1 MIKIK
6 IHKITFVLF
15 FLFSVFGYS
24 CTPVTSVNPLSD
36 PASITFDERLKG
48 VWHYHTED
56 DSDVYLHI
64 GKALDNKTLMLSIEH
79 MKNGTLST
87 SSSIMFPAKINNNNY
102 MSVQFNEN
110 TDDIPRNHL
119 GYYFAKYEIPDNG
132 RLIISFMD
140 TGKIIEAIE
149 AGKLKGQIKY
159 REIQSPDNK
168 DKKNLNVDSAKL
180 TDSSE
185 NITEFIR
192 KTDDLLLFPHTDKHE
207 FKKIA
212 NK

>member
-1 MIKIK
+1 M
-6 IHKITFVLF
+6 HKITYMLLL
-15 FLFSVFGYS
+15 LFSVFGYS
-24 CTPVTSVNPLSD
+24 CTPVTSINPLSD
-36 PASITFDERLKG
+36 PANVTFDERLKG

-64 GKALDNKTLMLSIEH
+64 GKAPDNKTLMLSIEH

-87 SSSIMFPAKINNNNY
+87 SRSIMFPAKIDNNNY

-110 TDDIPRNHL
+110 TDNIPKDHL
-119 GYYFAKYEIPDNG
+119 GYYFAKYIISDNG

-168 DKKNLNVDSAKL
+168 DQKSRSADSAKL

-185 NITEFIR
+185 NIIEFIR
-192 KTDDLLLFPHTDKHE
+192 KTDDSILFPVTEKHE
-207 FKKIA
+207 FEKLAEEKTR
-212 NK
+212 

>member
-1 MIKIK
+1 M
-6 IHKITFVLF
+6 HKITYMLLL
-15 FLFSVFGYS
+15 LFSVFGYS
-24 CTPVTSVNPLSD
+24 CTPVTSINPLSD
-36 PASITFDERLKG
+36 PANVTFDERLKG

-64 GKALDNKTLMLSIEH
+64 GKASDNKTLMLSIEH

-87 SSSIMFPAKINNNNY
+87 SRSIMFPAKIDNNNY

-110 TDDIPRNHL
+110 TDDIPKDHL
-119 GYYFAKYEIPDNG
+119 GYYFAKYIISDNG

-140 TGKIIEAIE
+140 TGKFIEAIE

-159 REIQSPDNK
+159 REIQAPDNK
-168 DKKNLNVDSAKL
+168 DQENRSVDSAKL

-185 NITEFIR
+185 NIIEFIR
-192 KTDDLLLFPHTDKHE
+192 KTDDSILFPVTEKHE
-207 FKKIA
+207 FKKLA
-212 NK
+212 EEKTR